1 MKIAN
6 ICALLL
12 VGAAYARPNFD
23 EIDSSGFGQFTAKWE
38 AFKKRTGILPLNP
51 AQEAV
56 MEANWEKAQRQVDAW
71 NADPSHREK
80 EQTYDFD
87 VMSDEEFERTK
98 TGLIF
103 DPSMNR
109 EGGLLPPTKEML
121 EDRSN
126 VAALQQ
132 ILAGLQGVNVPAT
145 HNPIGTD
152 AITPIKGQGS
162 CRSCSAFA
170 AMAQVEMCFLKKGVP
185 GLTSQSLD
193 LSEQQVMDCAYNGKT
208 ALGCQGATLDVYQ
221 NYYKNNKGTY
231 LHENN
236 YGYSEERS
244 DTCPRNR
251 GHWETGAYVSKVA
264 IGSGAQCGV
273 DAIKAG
279 IIKHGSV
286 AAGILCNS
294 PEFRDFRQDMITQC
308 TGGSNIDHAVLI
320 VGWDKAADGTDYWII
335 KNSWNTHWGLNG
347 FGKVKFGAPG
357 CMLENYC
364 TFIECESNGKASDPA
379 PPALPNDKARPCDVN
394 YWWSNLNGERKI
406 DLGAGIV
413 HMKCAHGK
421 CTTCFT
427 GSTKVCPENY
437 NTCKDYCFW
446 VKDLDDSIQNV
457 KDCPKMT

>member
-1 MKIAN
+1 MNIAI

-12 VGAAYARPNFD
+12 VGAACARPNFD

-162 CRSCSAFA
+162 CR
-170 AMAQVEMCFLKKGVP
+170 
-185 GLTSQSLD
+185 
-193 LSEQQVMDCAYNGKT
+193 
-208 ALGCQGATLDVYQ
+208 
-221 NYYKNNKGTY
+221 
-231 LHENN
+231 
-236 YGYSEERS
+236 
-244 DTCPRNR
+244 
-251 GHWETGAYVSKVA
+251 
-264 IGSGAQCGV
+264 
-273 DAIKAG
+273 
-279 IIKHGSV
+279 
-286 AAGILCNS
+286 
-294 PEFRDFRQDMITQC
+294 
-308 TGGSNIDHAVLI
+308 
-320 VGWDKAADGTDYWII
+320 
-335 KNSWNTHWGLNG
+335 
-347 FGKVKFGAPG
+347 
-357 CMLENYC
+357 
-364 TFIECESNGKASDPA
+364 
-379 PPALPNDKARPCDVN
+379 
-394 YWWSNLNGERKI
+394 
-406 DLGAGIV
+406 
-413 HMKCAHGK
+413 
-421 CTTCFT
+421 
-427 GSTKVCPENY
+427 
-437 NTCKDYCFW
+437 
-446 VKDLDDSIQNV
+446 
-457 KDCPKMT
+457 